1 MQLKSRLALIAPVEI
16 NVLMDR
22 LLDKAGGEQEW
33 GVPDILEAL
42 LVVGRLD
49 AQQGLR
55 LAAFLKER
63 PPAQIQAGIVPKL
76 TDETWAK
83 SVYELWLTAD
93 VSGPVKAAI
102 RKFDGNLTK

>member
-1 MQLKSRLALIAPVEI
+1 
-16 NVLMDR
+16 MDR

-63 PPAQIQAGIVPKL
+63 PPAQIQASIVPKL
-76 TDETWAK
+76 TDESWAK
-83 SVYELWLTAD
+83 SVYEFWLTAD